1 MPPASVK
8 RPVWRASRTAKQN
21 APLQHQLQ
29 RSALKSTSLAAQVHI
44 DRNQHRDHHN
54 DPEDEDNRF
63 CHLLFFPRRVP
74 SERIA
79 GTQRPM

>member
-1 MPPASVK
+1 MPPTSVK
-8 RPVWRASRTAKQN
+8 TPVWRGSRTGKQN

-29 RSALKSTSLAAQVHI
+29 RSVLRSTSLAAQVHV

-54 DPEDEDNRF
+54 DPEYKDDWL
-63 CHLLFFPRRVP
+63 CHLLFFESRLP

-79 GTQRPM
+79 GTQRPI